1 MPKQYIKIV
10 KELKALLFR
19 RFGEEIKQVVLFGS
33 RSQGT
38 ARRDSDYD
46 ILIVLN
52 NDYTWQQEHH
62 ILKTCY
68 EIDLK
73 YDIVTDVKVI
83 SVHELQS
90 IKGQQPYI
98 LHAIREG
105 VAA

>member
-1 MPKQYIKIV
+1 MQKRSVKIL
-10 KELKALLFR
+10 KELKALLFH
-19 RFGEEIKQVVLFGS
+19 RFGDEIKQVILFGS

-38 ARRDSDYD
+38 AQPDSDYD
-46 ILIVLN
+46 ILVILN
-52 NDYTWQQEHH
+52 NDYNWRKEHL

-98 LHAIREG
+98 IHAMREG